1 MASHISSA
9 VSGLSDA
16 MLFARRSRSGIQ
28 TETSRTESVLD
39 GSFETC
45 SPRVVIFQSLRAC
58 IHSFWYA
65 CKLRRLSVL
74 RVLANSRFACGVAW
88 KCCLCLMR
96 EFTNNWIFCEG
107 FFKMGRKPAR
117 QTFFAKFADTL
128 EVFDGTVIG
137 LLASP
142 GTWPVYRRA
151 ICYIALTEDPF

>member
-1 MASHISSA
+1 
-9 VSGLSDA
+9 
-16 MLFARRSRSGIQ
+16 
-28 TETSRTESVLD
+28 
-39 GSFETC
+39 
-45 SPRVVIFQSLRAC
+45 
-58 IHSFWYA
+58 
-65 CKLRRLSVL
+65 
-74 RVLANSRFACGVAW
+74 
-88 KCCLCLMR
+88 MR